1 MAKKVKRKRAQAGKP
16 AAPPLMQSRVGSES
30 MMADLSRLLRE
41 QKIESLDDAQ
51 AFMNRLLEEGGGRL
65 PASPPQSLAEQAQD
79 LVYQAW
85 EAPTDR
91 DAVALARQ
99 ALKIFPDCADAYNVL
114 AEIDAR
120 SVEEACDFYQLS
132 VYAGERSLGEAFF
145 AENAGRFWRMI
156 ETRPYMRARQG
167 LADCL
172 WAMGRE
178 QDSIAHGE
186 ALLELNPNDNQGVRD
201 VLLSRY
207 LVLGN
212 DAGSERLFL
221 QYPDDR
227 SAAFLWSRVLLDL
240 RRGDQAA
247 AKAALLAAMDYN
259 SHVAGLFTGKRKL
272 PATLPETYSPGSRD
286 EAILYMSNFAE
297 AWLASSDAM
306 NWLIGRLKN

>member
-1 MAKKVKRKRAQAGKP
+1 MAKKIKRKRAQARKP
-16 AAPPLMQSRVGSES
+16 AAPPLMQSRIGSES
-30 MMADLSRLLRE
+30 MMADLSRLMRGQE
-41 QKIESLDDAQ
+41 FEGLDDVR
-51 AFMNRLLEEGGGRL
+51 AFMNRLLDEGGGQL
-65 PASPPQSLAEQAQD
+65 PPSEPQSPAEEAQA

-85 EAPTDR
+85 GAPTDR

-99 ALKIFPDCADAYNVL
+99 ALAIFPDCADAYNVL

-120 SVEEACDFYQLS
+120 SMEEACDFYQLG
-132 VYAGERSLGEAFF
+132 VYAGQRGLGEAFF
-145 AENAGRFWRMI
+145 AENAGHFWRMI
-156 ETRPYMRARQG
+156 QTRPYMRARQG

-178 QDSIAHGE
+178 QDSIAHCE

-207 LVLGN
+207 LALGN
-212 DAGSERLFL
+212 DAGAECLFL
-221 QYPDDR
+221 QYKDDWT
-227 SAAFLWSRVLLDL
+227 AAFLWSRVLLDL

-286 EAILYMSNFAE
+286 EAALYMASFAE

-306 NWLIGRLKN
+306 DWLIGQLKN

>member
-1 MAKKVKRKRAQAGKP
+1 MVKKIKQKRAQARKP
-16 AAPPLMQSRVGSES
+16 AAPPLMQSRIGSES
-30 MMADLSRLLRE
+30 MMADLNRLMQGQE
-41 QKIESLDDAQ
+41 FEGLDDVQ
-51 AFMNRLLEEGGGRL
+51 AFMNRLLDEGGGQL
-65 PASPPQSLAEQAQD
+65 PASPPQSHAEQAQD

-91 DAVALARQ
+91 GAVALARQ
-99 ALKIFPDCADAYNVL
+99 ALAIFPDCADAYSVL

-120 SVEEACDFYQLS
+120 SVEEACDFYQLG
-132 VYAGERSLGEAFF
+132 VYAGQRSLGEAFF
-145 AENAGRFWRMI
+145 AENTGRFWRMI

-178 QDSIAHGE
+178 QDSIAHCE

-207 LVLGN
+207 LALGN
-212 DAGSERLFL
+212 DAGAERLFL
-221 QYPDDR
+221 QYKDDW

-259 SHVAGLFTGKRKL
+259 PHVASLFTGKRKL

-286 EAILYMSNFAE
+286 EAVLYMASFAE
-297 AWLASSDAM
+297 AWLASADAM
-306 NWLIGRLKN
+306 DWLIGRLKN